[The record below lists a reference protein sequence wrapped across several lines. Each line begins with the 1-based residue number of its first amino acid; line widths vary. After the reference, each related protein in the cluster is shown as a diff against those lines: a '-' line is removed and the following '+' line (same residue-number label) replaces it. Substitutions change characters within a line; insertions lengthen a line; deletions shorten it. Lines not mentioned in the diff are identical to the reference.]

1 LLQPFAHTI
10 YIFKKNKRVMKKIFL
25 AVTIAAFAFSANA
38 EKKPNPT
45 KQVAT
50 IKLVDTIKKETPKLY
65 NPAAD
70 AKADIAAAVKTA
82 QAQHK
87 NVLLQIGGNWCVW
100 CLRFNDLVTKDADL
114 TKYLTDNYVVLHV
127 NWSPEN
133 KNEKVLA
140 DLGYPQR
147 FGFPVFVVLDGKGTR
162 LHTQNSGYLEEG
174 KGHSKAKVMEF
185 FQGWA
190 PAALDP
196 KSYVEK
202 EKAK

>member
-1 LLQPFAHTI
+1 
-10 YIFKKNKRVMKKIFL
+10 MKKIFFSI
-25 AVTIAAFAFSANA
+25 AIAAFAFSANA
-38 EKKPNPT
+38 QQKPASPKPPKPMMIAIKPMDTTTKKE
-45 KQVAT
+45 AT
-50 IKLVDTIKKETPKLY
+50 KETPKIY

-70 AKADIAAAVKTA
+70 AKAEIAAAVKTA

-87 NVLLQIGGNWCVW
+87 NVLLQIGGNWCIW
-100 CLRFNDLVTKDADL
+100 CLRFNELVTTDL
-114 TKYLTDNYVVLHV
+114 MLNKYMNDNFVVLHV

>member
-1 LLQPFAHTI
+1 
-10 YIFKKNKRVMKKIFL
+10 MKKTLFIASIL
-25 AVTIAAFAFSANA
+25 ALAFGANA
-38 EKKPNPT
+38 QQSLIKPVTTVVRPIDTTKK
-45 KQVAT
+45 A
-50 IKLVDTIKKETPKLY
+50 EPKLY

-70 AKADIAAAVKTA
+70 AKADIAAAVKKA
-82 QAQHK
+82 NAEHK
-87 NVLLQIGGNWCVW
+87 NVLLQIGGNWCIW
-100 CLRFNDLVTKDADL
+100 CLRFNDLVTKDAELNKTMND
-114 TKYLTDNYVVLHV
+114 DFVVLHV

-174 KGHSKAKVMEF
+174 KGHSKAKVQEF
-185 FQGWA
+185 FENWS
-190 PAALDP
+190 PKALDP

-202 EKAK
+202 AK

>member
-1 LLQPFAHTI
+1 
-10 YIFKKNKRVMKKIFL
+10 MKKIFL
-25 AVTIAAFAFSANA
+25 SIAIAAFAFSANA
-38 EKKPNPT
+38 QQKTAPPKPPKPLMIAVKPMDTTAKKEAP
-45 KQVAT
+45 
-50 IKLVDTIKKETPKLY
+50 KETPKIY

-70 AKADIAAAVKTA
+70 AKAEIAAAVKTA

-87 NVLLQIGGNWCVW
+87 NVLLQIGGNWCIW
-100 CLRFNDLVTKDADL
+100 CLRFNELVTTDL
-114 TKYLTDNYVVLHV
+114 MLNKYMNDNFVVLHV

>member
-1 LLQPFAHTI
+1 
-10 YIFKKNKRVMKKIFL
+10 MKKIL
-25 AVTIAAFAFSANA
+25 VIAALLAFSITTKAQDA
-38 EKKPNPT
+38 TKP
-45 KQVAT
+45 
-50 IKLVDTIKKETPKLY
+50 ESPKIY

-70 AKADIAAAVKTA
+70 AKADITAAVKKA
-82 QAQHK
+82 GSEHK

-100 CLRFNDLVTKDADL
+100 CLRFNNLVTTDAEL
-114 TKYLTDNYVVLHV
+114 SKYLTDNYVVQHV

-140 DLGYPQR
+140 ALGYPQR
-147 FGFPVFVVLDGKGTR
+147 FGFPVFVILDGKGNR

-185 FQGWA
+185 LQGWS

-196 KSYVEK
+196 KSYEEK
-202 EKAK
+202 TKAK